1 MKSRF
6 RDAAEV
12 FAILTV
18 FLLVILLF
26 SLQDIR

>member
-1 MKSRF
+1 MKSRV

-12 FAILTV
+12 FAILAV
-18 FLLVILLF
+18 FLLVILFF